1 MINLLHRDSLSPLL
15 PMRPSDAASGGRSLS
30 KLAWIAKLLV
40 SIALVWWLLHTFS
53 FAPVADRMGGIRA
66 VELIGIL
73 VLASVQF
80 LMFGLRWWLVGRGC
94 AAELPLPS
102 AVRIAFISMFF
113 NQTLPATV
121 SGDIV
126 RTYLASREG
135 VPLHRAIV
143 GVVLDRII
151 GALALVG
158 LVVATLPAFY
168 AVVSNST
175 LRGSLTTVAIA
186 GALSSGLLLLAGGRV
201 AQLLK
206 RWRVMRPVAVLT
218 EDLRGILTRPSA
230 IAIAAL
236 SIAIHLASVGLVIL
250 LAAAMNIRLDR
261 PWRRWSWFFP
271 SSWSS

>member
-1 MINLLHRDSLSPLL
+1 MSRLALL
-15 PMRPSDAASGGRSLS
+15 
-30 KLAWIAKLLV
+30 AKLLV
-40 SIALVWWLLHTFS
+40 SIVLVWWLLHTFS
-53 FAPVADRMGGIRA
+53 FAPVVDRMGGIRA
-66 VELIGIL
+66 VELVV
-73 VLASVQF
+73 VLALASAQF
-80 LMFGLRWWLVGRGC
+80 LMFGLRWWLVGRAC
-94 AAELPLPS
+94 AAELRLPS

-175 LRGSLTTVAIA
+175 LRGSLTTVALV

-206 RWRVMRPVAVLT
+206 RWRVMRP
-218 EDLRGILTRPSA
+218 
-230 IAIAAL
+230 
-236 SIAIHLASVGLVIL
+236 
-250 LAAAMNIRLDR
+250 
-261 PWRRWSWFFP
+261 F
-271 SSWSS
+271 